1 MKKIKVAV
9 GSLGGTVSM
18 TAESAQSGVTPKLTA
33 VDLVKSVSGLGDI
46 AEIYAE
52 SILKVPSGYLKFDD
66 VLNCLAW
73 AKQQSESGVDGIVLT
88 QGTDTLEETA
98 FLLDL
103 FWDKSVPLV
112 LTGAM
117 RPPQKAG
124 AEGPANLLAAV
135 IVAGSVSSRDRGVL
149 VVMNNNVSEAR
160 WVSKNHSAD
169 VDAFHSQTGFAG
181 VVIENKVSYFKT
193 PPKRIVFHIPTDHS
207 NKIFM
212 WETCLSDEGEVLD
225 WAEEKGYQGIVVSAF
240 GAGHIP
246 LEVADRLERIAKN
259 IPVIVCTRTGNGP
272 TAYQTYG
279 YPGAEIDLQ
288 NRGIKMGG
296 WLPPRKARL
305 LLWTIVSNKMKLDLY
320 DTYLKTMTY

>member
-1 MKKIKVAV
+1 MKVAV

-18 TAESAQSGVTPKLTA
+18 TAASAQSGVTPKLTA
-33 VDLVKSVSGLGDI
+33 ADLVQSVPGLADI
-46 AEIYAE
+46 ADIHAE

-66 VLNCLAW
+66 VLHCLSW
-73 AKQQSESGVDGIVLT
+73 AKQQCEAGVNGVVLT

-103 FWDKSVPLV
+103 FWDQSVPLV

-135 IVAGSVSSRDRGVL
+135 IVAGAVSSRDRGVL

-181 VVIENKVSYFKT
+181 IVIENQVAYFKT
-193 PPKRIVFHIPTDHS
+193 PAKRMIFKVPTVKT
-207 NKIFM
+207 NKVFM
-212 WETCLSDEGEVLD
+212 WETSLSDEGEVLD
-225 WAEEKGYQGIVVSAF
+225 WAAENAQGVVVSAF
-240 GAGHIP
+240 GAGHVP
-246 LEVADRLERIAKN
+246 LEVADRLERIAKT

-272 TAYQTYG
+272 TANQTYG
-279 YPGAEIDLQ
+279 YLGAEIDLQ
-288 NRGIKMGG
+288 KRGIKMGG
-296 WLPPRKARL
+296 WLSPRKARL
-305 LLWTIVSNKMKLDLY
+305 LLWVIVSNQLTLDQY
-320 DTYLKTMTY
+320 DRYTKTLTY